1 MKKIHIDKKKILI
14 ILIVLFGIYNAIWSI
29 IINDIYSPVQDFLDG
44 KEYITDEEYYS
55 YSLSKPYYLQ
65 YTGNLAVTD
74 KDGNYVLLIWPVV
87 FGEDEYGVLINGD
100 KETYSVYVDK
110 FMKAKDPREQHII
123 DENKAQVEKL
133 FEKANKFWDIN
144 KE

>member
-110 FMKAKDPREQHII
+110 FMKAKDPREQYII
-123 DENKAQVEKL
+123 DEHKAQVEKL

>member
-1 MKKIHIDKKKILI
+1 
-14 ILIVLFGIYNAIWSI
+14 
-29 IINDIYSPVQDFLDG
+29 
-44 KEYITDEEYYS
+44 
-55 YSLSKPYYLQ
+55 
-65 YTGNLAVTD
+65 
-74 KDGNYVLLIWPVV
+74 GNYVLLIWPVV

-110 FMKAKDPREQHII
+110 FMKAKDPREQYII
-123 DENKAQVEKL
+123 DEHKAQVEKL

>member
-1 MKKIHIDKKKILI
+1 MKKMHIDKKKILI